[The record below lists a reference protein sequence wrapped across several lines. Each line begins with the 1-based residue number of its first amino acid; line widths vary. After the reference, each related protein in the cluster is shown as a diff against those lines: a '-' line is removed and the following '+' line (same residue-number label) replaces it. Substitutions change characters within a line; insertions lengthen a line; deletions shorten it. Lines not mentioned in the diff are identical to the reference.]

1 VALLLTSSAPVL
13 AQAAGNSATDAA
25 AMPGAGGATQPQEE
39 AGADLGGD
47 IVVTATRT
55 AQTASKVPVSITAY
69 SQAKLDQQG
78 VRQIDDLYRLTPGVN
93 FERTNLRSNISI
105 RGISSGAGA
114 STTGIYV
121 DDTPI
126 QVRVIGYSA
135 SNAYP
140 AVFDLAR
147 VEVLRG
153 PQGTLFGAGS
163 EGGTIRF
170 IQESPSLTQFSGY
183 SRAELATTEGG
194 DLSYEGG
201 VAIGGPIVE
210 DKIGFRASA
219 YFRRDG
225 GYIDRVIGLPTVRS
239 ANGSAGATDSLLF
252 NTTGIGREDSNSTE
266 TTSARLAVTF
276 APTETLTI
284 TPSVIYQKVKSP
296 DYITQFWPAASDKGA
311 TDLRTP
317 MWIPTVD
324 ATHVA
329 IPGAPTTEPL
339 NDRFWLP
346 SLAIKLDLGGVE
358 LFSNSSYFDRA
369 SHFTP
374 NYTQLYELTYA
385 RRQVVQAGDFA
396 ISPQDNYQKNFT
408 QEVRLQSANAD
419 ARLRWVAGAF
429 YTHNKQRSIQDSRVN
444 FVSQVPSIAN
454 ATVPGFPAPL
464 PAVNNGA
471 PFGPGYSAYVNYYG
485 MAPLNGVTTYF
496 ADLGTLD
503 EQYAAFGEAT
513 FQVTERLA
521 LIAGVRVSRN
531 KTSIDAIYDGPNS
544 NLNAPRGYACV
555 PGTGAPGA
563 PACIPV
569 GVGQFRPGEGPF
581 APAFANGS
589 SSQSQD
595 AVTPKFGVSFQ
606 ATSRNL
612 LYATVAKGFRPG
624 GAQPRQ
630 PSTCNDQL
638 VALGYVDANGRADA
652 PIGYD
657 SDSVWSYEAGTKNR
671 IGRIQLD
678 LSGYYV
684 KWNNIQSSVSLS
696 TCVQSIIDNLGSAT
710 SRGFDLQAQ
719 LPLFENLLLSSTV
732 AYNKTTFDQA
742 TVLGGRTL
750 YTDGSG
756 VPGSGAPWTIT
767 VSGQYDF
774 DLLDRR
780 GYVRSDYTH
789 ASRFRRSGA
798 SDPGTV
804 SYDVMLPPRPAT
816 NQVNARVGLTFDG
829 LDASLFVN
837 NMLNSLPS
845 LGLTRNI
852 NQPVYTDYTFR
863 PRTVGLTVAYRY

>member
-1 VALLLTSSAPVL
+1 VR
-13 AQAAGNSATDAA
+13 
-25 AMPGAGGATQPQEE
+25 
-39 AGADLGGD
+39 
-47 IVVTATRT
+47 TATR
-55 AQTASKVPVSITAY
+55 P
-69 SQAKLDQQG
+69 
-78 VRQIDDLYRLTPGVN
+78 
-93 FERTNLRSNISI
+93 
-105 RGISSGAGA
+105 
-114 STTGIYV
+114 
-121 DDTPI
+121 
-126 QVRVIGYSA
+126 
-135 SNAYP
+135 
-140 AVFDLAR
+140 
-147 VEVLRG
+147 
-153 PQGTLFGAGS
+153 
-163 EGGTIRF
+163 
-170 IQESPSLTQFSGY
+170 
-183 SRAELATTEGG
+183 
-194 DLSYEGG
+194 
-201 VAIGGPIVE
+201 
-210 DKIGFRASA
+210 
-219 YFRRDG
+219 RR
-225 GYIDRVIGLPTVRS
+225 P
-239 ANGSAGATDSLLF
+239 
-252 NTTGIGREDSNSTE
+252 
-266 TTSARLAVTF
+266 ARLALTF

-284 TPSVIYQKVKSP
+284 TPSVIYQKIHSP

-317 MWIPTVD
+317 MWVPTVD

-339 NDRFWLP
+339 SDRFWLP
-346 SLAIKLDLGGVE
+346 SLAIKVDLGGVE

-396 ISPQDNYQKNFT
+396 ISPQDNTQQNFT
-408 QEVRLQSANAD
+408 QEVRLQSADAD
-419 ARLRWVAGAF
+419 ARLRWVVGGF
-429 YTHNKQRSIQDSRVN
+429 YTHNKQRSVQDSRVN
-444 FVSQVPSIAN
+444 FVSLVPSIAN
-454 ATVPGFPAPL
+454 ATVPGYPAPL
-464 PAVNNGA
+464 PAMNGGA

-485 MAPLNGVTTYF
+485 MAPLNGVTTYY
-496 ADLGTLD
+496 ADLRTLD

-513 FQVTERLA
+513 FQVTSRLA

-531 KTSIDAIYDGPNS
+531 KTGIDAIYDGPNS
-544 NLNAPRGYACV
+544 NLNAPRGYACM

-569 GVGQFRPGEGPF
+569 GVGQYAPGQGPF
-581 APAFANGS
+581 ATAFANGS
-589 SSQSQD
+589 SSQSQN

-606 ATSRNL
+606 ATDRNL

-638 VALGYVDANGRADA
+638 VALGYVDANGRAEA
-652 PIGYD
+652 PVAYD
-657 SDSVWSYEAGTKNR
+657 SDSVWSYEGGTKNR
-671 IGRIQLD
+671 IGRVQID

-684 KWNNIQSSVSLS
+684 KWKNIQSSVSLS

-719 LPLFENLLLSSTV
+719 VPVFENLLLSTTV

-750 YTDGSG
+750 YTDDSA
-756 VPGSGAPWTIT
+756 VPGSGAPWTVT

-774 DLLDRR
+774 DLFDRR
-780 GYVRSDYTH
+780 GYLRADYTH
-789 ASRFRRSGA
+789 ASRFRRTGA

-804 SYDVMLPPRPAT
+804 SYDLMVPPRPAT
-816 NQVNARVGLTFDG
+816 NQVNARLGLTFEG

-845 LGLTRNI
+845 LGLSRNI

-863 PRTVGLTVAYRY
+863 PRTIGLTVAYRY